1 MSELC
6 QNCVMAQTGVNAVQ
20 HVVNACLDFG
30 LKFFVSVCVRFV
42 SDVNNVLDGV
52 YKIFDTKRANFRE
65 NFYICFFSIQFF

>member
-30 LKFFVSVCVRFV
+30 LKFFVSVCVRLV
-42 SDVNNVLDGV
+42 SGVNNVQYV
-52 YKIFDTKRANFRE
+52 IYKIFGTKRANFRE
-65 NFYICFFSIQFF
+65 NLYSIFFSITFF